1 MALIDTT
8 RQFFDRYRQHDV
20 EGMLTLFGPGGRID
34 YYPAELTGAATEAGR
49 KIWSG
54 LIDVFPDLSNEIG
67 GVYPSADG
75 RTVTAEVRIS
85 GTQAKDG
92 FGISNKGRRYDL
104 PHVFIVHGDELD
116 RIVAM
121 KAYWDNAAWFRM
133 LGKTSLD

>member
-8 RQFFDRYRQHDV
+8 KQFLDRYRQHDV
-20 EGMLTLFGPGGRID
+20 EGMLTLFAPSGTID

-49 KIWSG
+49 EIWSSRRFSRPVERDHRS
-54 LIDVFPDLSNEIG
+54 LPEC
-67 GVYPSADG
+67 
-75 RTVTAEVRIS
+75 RRAEVTSEVKIN

-92 FGISNKGRRYDL
+92 FGIANKGRRYEL
-104 PHVFIVHGDELD
+104 PHLFILHGDDLD
-116 RIVAM
+116 RIIAM